1 MIDWVEIRLRSLQK
15 SDYASNLKKNWFLP
29 VSSVFFFLLYGRSW
43 LSYYI
48 GIPLAVF
55 LVTFLA
61 AIAPP
66 LIEKTNKT
74 HLILRLYCLVNA
86 FGICWGSLYV
96 YRSFVFRWGSGEL
109 LRTAFALLGLPAV
122 YVANVLFCEKMTGIL
137 KDILSPA
144 RIKRTEGL
152 LYALVLLL
160 LSGFVGFFFLK
171 SPAFYGTSNPFDVI
185 YTTDTPS
192 MVRLNAYV
200 VLNFR
205 ENDIRQ
211 PLFSVF
217 AAPFSGVPSLLGC
230 FTPSVFRAWI
240 LDIFQI
246 AILILTNVMLAV
258 RLELKRIQ
266 RICFVLF
273 FSFTH
278 TCLLFSLLMEQ
289 YIIAYFFL
297 ILAIILLC
305 EQRKEARLA
314 TCAAGGTLLT
324 SLALTP
330 ALFPMLERKD
340 FRKEK
345 GKYITGWIADMF
357 RTGIEFLLMVFLFCR
372 LDVLLD
378 SADNMSALSKF
389 SGEAVSLGNRLQQ
402 YTHFVRNLFIAPKA
416 GAVRGEWD
424 SWQLDPISSVSILGI
439 TLLIVTVICFLFTWK
454 NKMSRIAG
462 AWILFSFVIL
472 IVIGWGTSENGLVL
486 YSLYFGWAFFVLI
499 FQALKALEEKLKCRC
514 IIPAFTVAG
523 VIAMLAATIPGLLK
537 MLDFAVGAYPG

>member
-1 MIDWVEIRLRSLQK
+1 M
-15 SDYASNLKKNWFLP
+15 KKNWFLP

-48 GIPLAVF
+48 GIPLAVL
-55 LVTFLA
+55 LVTFLS
-61 AIAPP
+61 AITPP
-66 LIEKTNKT
+66 LTEKMKKM
-74 HLILRLYCLVNA
+74 HFLLRCYSLINS

-96 YRSFVFRWGSGEL
+96 YRSFVFRWGGSGEL

-122 YVANVLFCEKMTGIL
+122 YVANILFCEKITGIL

-144 RIKRTEGL
+144 KIKRTEVL
-152 LYALVLLL
+152 LYALVLLV

-171 SPAFYGTSNPFDVI
+171 SPAFYATSNPFDVI

-230 FTPSVFRAWI
+230 FTPDVFRAWL

-246 AILILTNVMLAV
+246 AILMLTNVMLAI
-258 RLELKRIQ
+258 RLELSKIQ

-330 ALFPMLERKD
+330 LLFPMLKRRD

-357 RTGIEFLLMVFLFCR
+357 RTGVDFLLLVFLFSR

-378 SADNMSALSKF
+378 SVDNMMVLSKF
-389 SGEAVSLGNRLQQ
+389 SGESVGFINRFQQ
-402 YTHFVRNLFIAPKA
+402 YTHFVRNLFIAPNA
-416 GAVRGEWD
+416 GPVKGEWD
-424 SWQLDPISSVSILGI
+424 SWQLDPISSISILGVIVLII
-439 TLLIVTVICFLFTWK
+439 TAVCFLVTWK

-462 AWILFSFVIL
+462 GWILFSFVIL
-472 IVIGWGTSENGLVL
+472 IIIGWGTSENGLVL
-486 YSLYFGWAFFVLI
+486 YSLYFGWAYFVLI
-499 FQALKALEEKLKCRC
+499 FQALKALEEKLKCRF
-514 IIPAFTVAG
+514 IIPVFTAAA
-523 VIAMLAATIPGLLK
+523 VIAMLVATIPGF
-537 MLDFAVGAYPG
+537 MDMMDFAVGAYPG